1 VDVSVKIKER
11 EEKSRKGEERNMNN
25 AQKAGG
31 GVVGQAPISHR
42 PLVGLTRDSITSQ
55 LKAAAGPF
63 TDTPVKH
70 LCR

>member
-1 VDVSVKIKER
+1 MDVSVKIKER
-11 EEKSRKGEERNMNN
+11 EEKSRKGEERNMND

-31 GVVGQAPISHR
+31 EGLDKPPISHR
-42 PLVGLTRDSITSQ
+42 SLVGLTRDSITSQ